1 MSKDLIFLMVYMSP
15 LAIGFVVA
23 SIAMYKSHIEERNYW
38 REKTLEHRR
47 ENN

>member
-23 SIAMYKSHIEERNYW
+23 SIAMCQSHKEEQAYW
-38 REKTLEHRR
+38 REKRNEYRR